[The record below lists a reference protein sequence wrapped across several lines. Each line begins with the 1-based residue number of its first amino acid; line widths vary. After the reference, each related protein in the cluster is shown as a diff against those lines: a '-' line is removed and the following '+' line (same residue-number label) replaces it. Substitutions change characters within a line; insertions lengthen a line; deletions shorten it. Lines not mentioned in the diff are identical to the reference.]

1 MEPDQCKAQFI
12 FCKNDILLLVD
23 VLQISADLVNSQ
35 GTIFGGLESLICILL
50 RELVYPCQY
59 SDLLQRFY
67 LPVPELSMISST
79 VVNYIY
85 ENHMNLLAWTFIEC
99 FSFFLLKALKFIKN
113 KLWLSF
119 FSSVQTRNPFLC
131 ENSS

>member
-1 MEPDQCKAQFI
+1 MEPDQCKAQFR

-23 VLQISADLVNSQ
+23 VLQIPADLVNSQ

-59 SDLLQRFY
+59 SDLLQRFD

-79 VVNYIY
+79 IVNYIY

-113 KLWLSF
+113 KLWLRILMQS
-119 FSSVQTRNPFLC
+119 
-131 ENSS
+131 

>member
-113 KLWLSF
+113 KLWLRILMQS
-119 FSSVQTRNPFLC
+119 
-131 ENSS
+131 

>member
-1 MEPDQCKAQFI
+1 MEPDQCKAQFR

-23 VLQISADLVNSQ
+23 VLQIPADLVNSQ

-59 SDLLQRFY
+59 SDLLQRFD

-79 VVNYIY
+79 IVNYIY

-113 KLWLSF
+113 KL
-119 FSSVQTRNPFLC
+119 
-131 ENSS
+131 

>member
-1 MEPDQCKAQFI
+1 MEPAKCKAQFR

-23 VLQISADLVNSQ
+23 VLQIPADLVNSQ
-35 GTIFGGLESLICILL
+35 RTISGGLEGFCILL
-50 RELVYPCQY
+50 RGLVYLCQY
-59 SDLLQRFY
+59 GDLLQRFD
-67 LPVPELSMISST
+67 LPVPELFMISST

-119 FSSVQTRNPFLC
+119 FLSVQTRNPFLC